1 MCFEMYHIKLFI
13 VEKMGFG
20 TAPRRCGIRSK
31 SHPLLLKTCISYTF
45 ETLALYARMCLRTQA
60 TTHYASRG
68 LLWSFNFQKYIFAHL
83 KGYIFHF
90 NSSQVILISD
100 WALNW
105 SWALEFEHH

>member
-20 TAPRRCGIRSK
+20 TAPRRCGIHSK
-31 SHPLLLKTCISYTF
+31 SHPLLLKTCISYTS

-68 LLWSFNFQKYIFAHL
+68 LLWSFNFQK
-83 KGYIFHF
+83 
-90 NSSQVILISD
+90 
-100 WALNW
+100 
-105 SWALEFEHH
+105 